1 LCSYTV
7 RCVLRACALPA
18 QNEKL
23 GLVKFVDQGIFKKH
37 TKLES
42 TFFSLSNSS
51 MAPLYDSCKAI
62 VTGSTGTGKSAI
74 LMLGLCG
81 KQMLRISRA
90 TIEEGVAG
98 GQVCAIHCAIG
109 SLAACA

>member
-1 LCSYTV
+1 M
-7 RCVLRACALPA
+7 RACALPA

-62 VTGSTGTGKSAI
+62 VTGPTGTGKSAI

>member
-1 LCSYTV
+1 M
-7 RCVLRACALPA
+7 LRTCALPA

-23 GLVKFVDQGIFKKH
+23 GLITFVDQGIFKKH

-42 TFFSLSNSS
+42 TFFSRSNSS
-51 MAPLYDSCKAI
+51 MAPLYDSCKVL
-62 VTGSTGTGKSAI
+62 VTGPTGTTGKSAI

-98 GQVCAIHCAIG
+98 CQVCAIHCAIG